1 MMAQYKSPSRIQVEA
16 IECGAVSLWIVLGSF
31 KKWISIEEA
40 RQAVHC
46 SKDGTNAQQIVDGLK
61 SYGVDSDGY
70 ELSIDE
76 LKDPSPG
83 FPLILWVHRTHWVVL
98 DHYQNGF
105 FYISDPANGYVKQ
118 SFDELKANYSGLA
131 LSAKPTSNFL
141 PGGTRPIPLFEVV
154 GLLRHNKTELIAYIL
169 TGIVISFPTIALSS
183 FVGYFSDTLINQSS
197 VSNSYIWLLALLVG
211 VFWGLTYLRR
221 ILLRRIHLSLL
232 LRLLE
237 KTFAKIIGLPV
248 DFFPLRDT
256 GELSQR
262 MGLPI
267 NLSNLLTGPLADA
280 AVGLVTLIIYGLVLI
295 SYNLF
300 LGLTVIAFGSIIF
313 ISMISV
319 SEPLS
324 KLAQKTSMAT
334 GRMTSNVLT
343 MISRFKFLKQN
354 GVEQQLYQR
363 WADNFSFSQDA
374 SQQSSEITRRNSAVT
389 SYLKQLADY
398 LIVIISGIFVIAG
411 AFSVGDLLS
420 FRLISLAFLA
430 PISQLTQ
437 VNGQFNSAVGDINR
451 LKDLWDNEDDKAF
464 HLDFIA
470 NENGIIDDSLRYR
483 APKLDINGISVLIP
497 GGGQEYVIKNSSFF
511 LNPGTFATLSGS
523 SGSGKSLLLNC
534 LAGISV
540 PSEGTVT
547 YSGCDMLRF
556 ASSKFSSC
564 VGYVNQYPHL
574 FDTSLLG
581 NITMSDS
588 SISIA
593 RVQNLIHSLDFKFSF
608 DADNRDIYSKSLT
621 DLSLS
626 EIDKNQLF
634 LLRSLVRKP
643 KILIVDDIFQSSD
656 PDFVLQLLRSIQ
668 PSVFSLL
675 LVSNNET
682 LVSSFPTNFFI
693 SNQQVFN
700 GGSSS

>member
-131 LSAKPTSNFL
+131 LSAKPTSNFR
-141 PGGTRPIPLFEVV
+141 PGGTRPIPLFEVI

-295 SYNLF
+295 SYNPF

-374 SQQSSEITRRNSAVT
+374 SQQSSELTRRNSAVT

-398 LIVIISGIFVIAG
+398 LIVIISGVFVIAG

-470 NENGIIDDSLRYR
+470 NENSIIDDSLRYR
-483 APKLDINGISVLIP
+483 APKLDINRISVLIP
-497 GGGQEYVIKNSSFF
+497 GGGQEYVITNSSFF

-547 YSGCDMLRF
+547 YSGCDMLRL

-588 SISIA
+588 SISMA

-608 DADNRDIYSKSLT
+608 DPDNREIYSKSLI

-626 EIDKNQLF
+626 ETDKNQLF

>member
-1 MMAQYKSPSRIQVEA
+1 MAQYKSPSRIQVEA
-16 IECGAVSLWIVLGSF
+16 IECGAVSLWIVLGAF

-61 SYGVDSDGY
+61 SFGVESDGY

-76 LKDPSPG
+76 LKNPSTG
-83 FPLILWVHRTHWVVL
+83 YPLILWVHRSHWVVL
-98 DHYQNGF
+98 DHYQNGY

-118 SFDELKANYSGLA
+118 SYDELKDNYSGLA
-131 LSAKPTSNFL
+131 LSAKPSPSFC
-141 PGGTRPIPLFEVV
+141 PSGTRPIPLLEVI
-154 GLLRHNKTELIAYIL
+154 GLLRYNKTELIAYII
-169 TGIVISFPTIALSS
+169 TGIVISLPTIALSS
-183 FVGYFSDTLINQSS
+183 FVGYFSDTLISESS

-211 VFWGLTYLRR
+211 VFWGLTYIRR

-237 KTFAKIIGLPV
+237 KTFAKIIRLPV

-262 MGLPI
+262 MGLPV

-280 AVGLVTLIIYGLVLI
+280 AVGLVSLIIYGLVLI

-300 LGLTVIAFGSIIF
+300 LGLTVIVFGGIIF
-313 ISMISV
+313 TSMISV

-343 MISRFKFLKQN
+343 MIARFKFLKQN

-398 LIVIISGIFVIAG
+398 LIVITSGVFVISG

-437 VNGQFNSAVGDINR
+437 VNGQFNNAVGDINR

-464 HLDFIA
+464 HLDFIS
-470 NENGIIDDSLRYR
+470 NEPADIDDSLRHT
-483 APKLDINGISVLIP
+483 APQLDVVDLSVKVP
-497 GGGQEYVIKNSSFF
+497 GGGDNYVINNASFSIE
-511 LNPGTFATLSGS
+511 PGTFASLSGS
-523 SGSGKSLLLNC
+523 PGSGKSLLLNC
-534 LAGISV
+534 LGGISV
-540 PSEGTVT
+540 PSSGKVQ
-547 YSGCDMLRF
+547 YSNCDILTL
-556 ASSKFSSC
+556 ASSKFSNC
-564 VGYVNQYPHL
+564 LGYVNQYPHL
-574 FDTSLLG
+574 FDTSLLN
-581 NITMSDS
+581 NISMGDS
-588 SISIA
+588 SIPISRI
-593 RVQNLIHSLDFKFSF
+593 QNLSQSLDFKFSF
-608 DADNRDIYSKSLT
+608 DIENSDIFNDSLNN
-621 DLSLS
+621 LSLS
-626 EIDKNQLF
+626 EVDKNQIY
-634 LLRSLVRKP
+634 LLRSLIRKP
-643 KILIVDDIFQSSD
+643 KLLIIDDIFQSSE
-656 PDFVLQLLRSIQ
+656 PDYVIQILKSIQ
-668 PSVFSLL
+668 PFVFSLL
-675 LVSNNET
+675 IVSNNET
-682 LVSSFPTNFFI
+682 VVSSLPTNFFI
-693 SNQQVFN
+693 SDSNVYQ
-700 GGSSS
+700 GGTAS

>member
-1 MMAQYKSPSRIQVEA
+1 MTQYKSPSRIQVEA
-16 IECGAVSLWIVLGSF
+16 IECGAVSLWIVLGAF

-61 SYGVDSDGY
+61 SYGVESDGY

-76 LKDPSPG
+76 LKNPTTG
-83 FPLILWVHRTHWVVL
+83 YPLILWVHRSHWVVL
-98 DHYQNGF
+98 DHYQNGY

-118 SFDELKANYSGLA
+118 SYDDLKDNYSGLA
-131 LSAKPTSNFL
+131 LSAKPTSDFR
-141 PGGTRPIPLFEVV
+141 PGGKRPVPLFEVI

-169 TGIVISFPTIALSS
+169 TGIVVSFPTIALSS
-183 FVGYFSDTLINQSS
+183 FVGYFSDTLINESS

-280 AVGLVTLIIYGLVLI
+280 SVGLVTLIIYGLVLI

-300 LGLTVIAFGSIIF
+300 LGLIVIFFGAIIF

-319 SEPLS
+319 SESLS

-343 MISRFKFLKQN
+343 MISRFRFLKQN

-374 SQQSSEITRRNSAVT
+374 SQQSSEISRRNSAVT

-411 AFSVGDLLS
+411 AFSIGDLLS

-437 VNGQFNSAVGDINR
+437 VNSQFNSAVGDINR
-451 LKDLWDNEDDKAF
+451 LKDLWDNDDDKAY
-464 HLDFIA
+464 HLDYISS
-470 NENGIIDDSLRYR
+470 ENVNIDDSLRYK
-483 APKLDINGISVLIP
+483 APQLDISGVSILVP
-497 GGGQEYVIKNSSFF
+497 GGGQQHVIKKSTFS

-540 PSEGTVT
+540 PSEGKVT
-547 YSGCDMLRF
+547 YSGYDMLKF

-574 FDTSLLG
+574 FDTSLLE

-588 SISIA
+588 SISLS
-593 RVQNLIHSLDFKFSF
+593 RVQNSIRSLDFNFSF
-608 DADNRDIYSKSLT
+608 DPDNREIYSKSLN

-626 EIDKNQLF
+626 EIDKIQLF

-643 KILIVDDIFQSSD
+643 KILIVDDIFHSAD
-656 PDFVLQLLRSIQ
+656 PYYVSKLLRSIQ

-675 LVSNNET
+675 LVSNDET

-693 SNQQVFN
+693 INQQVIN